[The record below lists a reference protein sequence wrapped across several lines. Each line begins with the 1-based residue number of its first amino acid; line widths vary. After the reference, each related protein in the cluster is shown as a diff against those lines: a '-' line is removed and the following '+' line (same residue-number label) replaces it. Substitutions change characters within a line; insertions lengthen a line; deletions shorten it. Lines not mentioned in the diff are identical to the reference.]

1 MQVGALGPYE
11 QSLLTASPLCLHD
24 TGGRVTSLDVARYL
38 GAVDDADRSVLAR
51 CVGPTLDVG
60 CGPGRFVAALTERG
74 VVALGVDIAETAI
87 TLTRDRGLR
96 AVLRSVFAPIPAE
109 GHWRTVLLMDG
120 NIGIGGDP
128 ALLLARVHALLA
140 PGGQVL
146 IETHA
151 DPDADEMLTVRF
163 SQHGEVIGPSFP
175 WAYVG
180 VGPLLGYARELGYGA
195 PEVWSAAGRTYVS
208 LPR

>member
-11 QSLLTASPLCLHD
+11 ESLLTARPLSLRD
-24 TGGRVTSLDVARYL
+24 AEGRITSLDVARYL
-38 GAVDDADRSVLAR
+38 APVDDADLTVLAR

-60 CGPGRFVAALTERG
+60 CGPGRFVAALSERG

-87 TLTRDRGLR
+87 TLTRCRGLR
-96 AVLRSVFAPIPAE
+96 AVLRSVFAPIPGE

-128 ALLLARVHALLA
+128 SLLLARVHALLA
-140 PGGQVL
+140 VDGRVL
-146 IETHA
+146 IESHA
-151 DPDADEMLTVRF
+151 DPDADEMLSVRF
-163 SQHGEVIGPSFP
+163 SQHGEVVGPCFP
-175 WAYVG
+175 WAHVG
-180 VGPLLGYARELGYGA
+180 LNPLLAYAGELGYGR
-195 PEVWSAAGRTYVS
+195 PEVWSTAGRTYVS